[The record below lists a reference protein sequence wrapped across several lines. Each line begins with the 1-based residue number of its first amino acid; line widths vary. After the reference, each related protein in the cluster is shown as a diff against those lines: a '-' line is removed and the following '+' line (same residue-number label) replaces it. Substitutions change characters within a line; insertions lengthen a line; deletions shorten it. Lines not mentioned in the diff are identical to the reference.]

1 MKKNHLIAIAAA
13 FLMSGCAVCRGQ
25 ETPDA
30 RIISGSF
37 GMMEVVKANNSFA
50 LDIYKRYCPSDTN
63 IFFSPYSISSA
74 LAMTY
79 EGARGKTAEE
89 MAKVFY
95 FPRDEKSRREG
106 YLFLYGE
113 INRKDKKYKLS
124 TANALWVQKDYHF
137 LNEYIGVV
145 KKYYG
150 GSVKNMDFKTRAEES
165 RKEINRWVEKETND
179 KIKDI
184 IPSGAINA
192 ITRLVLTNAVYFK
205 GEWAKQ
211 FDSKKTR
218 DEDFT
223 VSAGKKVKVPM
234 MERTGDEAV
243 FPYAE
248 DSAAQILEMPYSG
261 DDLSMLVLLPKN
273 GDMKKLE
280 NFLSVKKLQE
290 WKGSVKKQRVD
301 VFFPKFKF
309 ETKYFMAKDLAEM
322 GMAEAFSGSAD
333 FSGMTGQKDLCISRV
348 IHQAFVEV
356 NEEGTEAAAATAVI
370 MKLTA
375 MPSQQPP
382 VPVFR
387 ADRPFIFIIQQKATG
402 NMLFMGR
409 VSNPLAS

>member
-1 MKKNHLIAIAAA
+1 
-13 FLMSGCAVCRGQ
+13 MSGCAVCRGQ